1 MKTEPNKQST
11 NQIIEITNEV
21 VVNMIHEIRE
31 QKVMLDF
38 ELAELYGY
46 ETKRFNEQVKNN
58 IERFPE
64 EFMFKL
70 TSNEVKE
77 ISWSI
82 FSTSIMQE
90 KGIKGGRTYLPY
102 AFTEQG
108 IYMLMTVLKGEIAVK
123 QSIALIRVFKAMKD
137 YISSNN
143 LLSLNEVLK
152 LSEQTHQNTNSIAK
166 LEERM
171 DNTDKQLQIVME
183 NFVDPSRYKQFVIQK
198 NQRIEADVAF
208 QNIFSSAK
216 ENIIIVD
223 NYISVDTLSKLKT
236 TNKNVQIT
244 IVSDNK
250 SKNCLNNKQLNDF
263 KNDTEIDI
271 SVLENNMVTH
281 DRFIVIDFK
290 TDNYIIYL
298 CGSSIKDSGNSLT
311 TITEINP
318 TELWTKIIENLLKN
332 KPKTL

>member
-1 MKTEPNKQST
+1 MKNVKKEP

-21 VVNMIHEIRE
+21 VVNMIHEIRG

-46 ETKRFNEQVKNN
+46 ETKTFNQQVKNN
-58 IERFPE
+58 IDRFPE

-70 TSNEVKE
+70 TSFEVNTILMSKFLTS
-77 ISWSI
+77 SW
-82 FSTSIMQE
+82 
-90 KGIKGGRTYLPY
+90 GGTRKPPY

-108 IYMLMTVLKGEIAVK
+108 VYMLMTVLKGEVAVK
-123 QSIALIRVFKAMKD
+123 QSIALIKAFKSMKD
-137 YISSNN
+137 YIFNSN
-143 LLSLNEVLK
+143 LLPLNEVLEI
-152 LSEQTHQNTNSIAK
+152 SEQTHQNANAIAK
-166 LEERM
+166 LEERIV
-171 DNTDKQLQIVME
+171 NIDKQLQIVME

-223 NYISVDTLSKLKT
+223 NYISVDTLSNLKT

-250 SKNCLNNKQLNDF
+250 SKNCLTDKQLDDF
-263 KNDTEIDI
+263 ENDTEMDI
-271 SVLENNMVTH
+271 NVLENNMVTH

>member
-1 MKTEPNKQST
+1 MKNVKKEP

-21 VVNMIHEIRE
+21 VVNMIHEIRG

-46 ETKRFNEQVKNN
+46 ETKTFNQQVKNN
-58 IERFPE
+58 IDRFPE

-70 TSNEVKE
+70 TSFEVNTILMSKFLTS
-77 ISWSI
+77 SW
-82 FSTSIMQE
+82 
-90 KGIKGGRTYLPY
+90 GGTRKPPY

-108 IYMLMTVLKGEIAVK
+108 VYMLMTVLKGEVAVK
-123 QSIALIRVFKAMKD
+123 QSIALIKAFKSMKD
-137 YISSNN
+137 YIFNGN
-143 LLSLNEVLK
+143 LLPLNEVLK
-152 LSEQTHQNTNSIAK
+152 LSEQTHNNTNAVAK

-223 NYISVDTLSKLKT
+223 NYISVDTLSNLKT

-250 SKNCLNNKQLNDF
+250 SKNCLTDKQLDDF
-263 KNDTEIDI
+263 ENDTEMDI
-271 SVLENNMVTH
+271 NVLENNMVTH

>member
-1 MKTEPNKQST
+1 MKNVKKEP

-21 VVNMIHEIRE
+21 VVNMIHEIRG

-46 ETKRFNEQVKNN
+46 ETKTFNQQVKNN
-58 IERFPE
+58 IDRFPE

-70 TSNEVKE
+70 TSFEVNTILMSKFLTS
-77 ISWSI
+77 SW
-82 FSTSIMQE
+82 
-90 KGIKGGRTYLPY
+90 GGTRKPPY

-108 IYMLMTVLKGEIAVK
+108 VYMLMTVLKGEVAVK
-123 QSIALIRVFKAMKD
+123 QSIALIKAFKSMKD
-137 YISSNN
+137 YIFNSN
-143 LLSLNEVLK
+143 LLPLNEVLK
-152 LSEQTHQNTNSIAK
+152 LSEQTCQNTNAIEK

-223 NYISVDTLSKLKT
+223 NYISVDTLSNLKI

-250 SKNCLNNKQLNDF
+250 SKNCLNNKQLDDF
-263 KNDTEIDI
+263 ENDTEMDI
-271 SVLENNMVTH
+271 NVLENNMVTH

>member
-1 MKTEPNKQST
+1 
-11 NQIIEITNEV
+11 
-21 VVNMIHEIRE
+21 
-31 QKVMLDF
+31 
-38 ELAELYGY
+38 
-46 ETKRFNEQVKNN
+46 
-58 IERFPE
+58 
-64 EFMFKL
+64 
-70 TSNEVKE
+70 
-77 ISWSI
+77 
-82 FSTSIMQE
+82 
-90 KGIKGGRTYLPY
+90 
-102 AFTEQG
+102 
-108 IYMLMTVLKGEIAVK
+108 
-123 QSIALIRVFKAMKD
+123 MKD
-137 YISSNN
+137 YISNNN

-152 LSEQTHQNTNSIAK
+152 LSEQTHQNTNAIAK

-216 ENIIIVD
+216 ENIIVVD
-223 NYISVDTLSKLKT
+223 NYISVDTLLNLKT

-250 SKNCLNNKQLNDF
+250 SRNCLTDKQLDDY
-263 KNDTEIDI
+263 KNDTKMDI
-271 SVLENNMVTH
+271 NVLENNMVTH

-332 KPKTL
+332 KPKNL

>member
-1 MKTEPNKQST
+1 MKLPEK
-11 NQIIEITNEV
+11 QIIEITNEV
-21 VVNMIHEIRE
+21 VVNMIHEIRG

-46 ETKRFNEQVKNN
+46 ETKTFNQQIKRN
-58 IERFPE
+58 IDRFPE

-70 TSNEVKE
+70 TSKEVNT
-77 ISWSI
+77 IMRSQ
-82 FSTSIMQE
+82 FVTTSID
-90 KGIKGGRTYLPY
+90 IKRRRKDTLPH
-102 AFTEQG
+102 ALTEQG
-108 IYMLMTVLKGEIAVK
+108 VYMLMTVLKGEIAIK
-123 QSIALIRVFKAMKD
+123 QSIALIKVFKAMKD
-137 YISSNN
+137 YISNNN
-143 LLSLNEVLK
+143 LLPLNEVLK
-152 LSEQTHQNTNSIAK
+152 LSEQTCQNTNAIAK

-183 NFVDPSRYKQFVIQK
+183 NFVDPTRYKQFVIQK
-198 NQRIEADVAF
+198 NQRIEADVAY

-223 NYISVDTLSKLKT
+223 NYISIDTLSNLKN

-244 IVSDNK
+244 IISDNK
-250 SKNCLNNKQLNDF
+250 SKNYLTDKQLTDF

-281 DRFIVIDFK
+281 DRFIVLDFK
-290 TDNYIIYL
+290 TDNSIIYL

-311 TITEINP
+311 TITEIKP